1 MGALTVVLAI
11 AALVAVGLGI
21 NYAITHDERGGE
33 ENDDDRD

>member
-21 NYAITHDERGGE
+21 NYAITHDERG
-33 ENDDDRD
+33 NDEDDKDDV